1 MFSVDWDLLTEET
14 FARFRQEVVP
24 LLQAN
29 AKVKEITHS
38 MSSSMNINE
47 IDKFNS
53 SIRRDATTFPTFSGK
68 NDDWFAYDRDLLAMA
83 KVQQVDR
90 ILKITATIPS
100 EGSRD
105 KAFWNVQIAFL
116 YSVFSSKM
124 TKGQAAIFVREESNT
139 CDAHA
144 VYKKISHHYNADSN
158 RLAIQVRYETKAS
171 KLIWD
176 YNYSGGPNKFLG
188 DFQQCIL
195 DLEAAKKYPLPDC
208 EKKSKLCLAIKDPQ
222 FLSVRDIIASNTNVN
237 YADAITMLENHI
249 MMITPQTSTR
259 RLQQSSRQGNRARGW
274 RCGRGRGRGR
284 GRSGASRGG
293 RTNED
298 SEWIPPNEWKNMSAA
313 AKLQKIEDRLARSDG
328 LETRS
333 VSTATQFRTVPQAQ
347 QISAPPTSVL
357 SLPQGMQPNEVATG
371 TNTGSVIENMMNS

>member
-1 MFSVDWDLLTEET
+1 MSGNDMITRSRGEEIFTNLFKFVYKIHPALSNLTTGVDHSSNPLWLCMEQMEYDNILDILELSDVDIDALTYENGSDRICPLPLKYRKTLKFTVWWRNISAAKSQDNVSVDWDLLTEES

-53 SIRRDATTFPTFSGK
+53 SIRRDATAFPTFSGK

-83 KVQQVDR
+83 RVQQVDR
-90 ILKITATIPS
+90 ILEITAMIPT

-105 KAFWNVQIAFL
+105 IAFWNVQNVFL

-144 VYKKISHHYNADSN
+144 VYKKMSHNYNADSN
-158 RLAIQVRYETKAS
+158 RLAIQVRYETKIS

-237 YADAITMLENHI
+237 YAESITMLENHI
-249 MMITPQTSTR
+249 MMI
-259 RLQQSSRQGNRARGW
+259 
-274 RCGRGRGRGR
+274 
-284 GRSGASRGG
+284 
-293 RTNED
+293 
-298 SEWIPPNEWKNMSAA
+298 
-313 AKLQKIEDRLARSDG
+313 
-328 LETRS
+328 
-333 VSTATQFRTVPQAQ
+333 
-347 QISAPPTSVL
+347 AP
-357 SLPQGMQPNEVATG
+357 
-371 TNTGSVIENMMNS
+371 